1 MANPMSDQFIAVTSG
16 DNITYTCTVDSGST
30 VVWEVERSQIRSSN
44 QFMDFADRGVIID
57 PPNTQSTMSTITVVP
72 SFRMSNREIL
82 VQCLASQGINSIE
95 GETYRVITFGRL
107 IVIIIVAFV
116 ASMLS
121 CTHPHGSVILH
132 ECG

>member
-30 VVWEVERSQIRSSN
+30 VVWEVERSQIRSSS
-44 QFMDFADRGVIID
+44 QFIDFADRGVIID
-57 PPNTQSTMSTITVVP
+57 PPNTQSTMSTITVVA
-72 SFRMSNREIL
+72 SFRVSNREIL

-107 IVIIIVAFV
+107 IVIY
-116 ASMLS
+116 
-121 CTHPHGSVILH
+121 SVICVVGSKYAQLYTPT
-132 ECG
+132 CKCNST